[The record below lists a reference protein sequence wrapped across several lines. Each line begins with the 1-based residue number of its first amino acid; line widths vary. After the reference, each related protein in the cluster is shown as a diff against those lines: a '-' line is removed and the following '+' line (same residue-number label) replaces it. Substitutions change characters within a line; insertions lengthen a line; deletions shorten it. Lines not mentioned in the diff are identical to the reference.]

1 MSLDPRLRKGLV
13 FGALAV
19 TLAAVRWVDGEPE
32 LSSAGAAPAPSEA
45 VQLAQAPRE
54 RRAERDALPDGS
66 RATPAPVLPDPRTLR
81 RRSEHKVGDAFGA
94 RNWEPPPARPTA
106 AQRAAEA
113 AAAAAPPPP
122 PQAPP
127 LPFRYV
133 GMLGEEEEHTT
144 VFLEKQ
150 DKGYAV
156 KPGDVI
162 DGTYRVEETGEGRVV
177 FTYLPLEQRQVLM
190 AKSE

>member
-1 MSLDPRLRKGLV
+1 MSFDPRIRKALV
-13 FGALAV
+13 FGGLAV

-32 LSSAGAAPAPSEA
+32 LSPAGAAPAPSEA
-45 VQLAQAPRE
+45 VQLAQAPRDRRVE
-54 RRAERDALPDGS
+54 REAPARETRAV
-66 RATPAPVLPDPRTLR
+66 PAPVLPDPRTLR
-81 RRSEHKVGDAFGA
+81 RRSEDKPGDAFGA
-94 RNWEPPPARPTA
+94 RNWEPPPPKLTP
-106 AQRAAEA
+106 AQQA
-113 AAAAAPPPP
+113 AAAAAVPPPPP

-133 GMLGEEEEHTT
+133 GMLGEEEEQTT

-162 DGTYRVEETGEGRVV
+162 DGTYRVEETAEGRVV
-177 FTYLPLEQRQVLM
+177 FTYLPLEQRQVLV
-190 AKSE
+190 AKGE